1 MSMDCRA
8 AAKHYANGQPACP
21 SCGTIGRVVGDKTIQ
36 AILEPAQALSLL
48 AVGRRF
54 CGTPSCATVYY
65 GDDGRAIT
73 KDEIPIRVGLK
84 EREDPIPLCYCFGF
98 LVADVRR
105 EIAETG
111 RCTIS
116 ARIKAEVRAER
127 CVCAIKNPSGACCLG
142 EVNRAVEEEQE
153 ASRRKCKPGLTL
165 IEKEVPEVGR

>member
-1 MSMDCRA
+1 MDCCA
-8 AAKHYANGQPACP
+8 VVKQSANGQPACP
-21 SCGTIGRVVGDKTIQ
+21 SCGAIGRVVGDKTIQ
-36 AILEPAQALSLL
+36 SILEPAQALSLL

-65 GDDGRAIT
+65 GDDGRAVT

-98 LVADVRR
+98 SVADVRR

-116 ARIKAEVRAER
+116 ARIA
-127 CVCAIKNPSGACCLG
+127 CAIKNPSGACCLG

-153 ASRRKCKPGLTL
+153 ACRRKCKPGLTL
-165 IEKEVPEVGR
+165 IEQEGPEVGS